1 MPARTWKS
9 LLAIG
14 AVAIAAACADDQSPA
29 PTTPGRPSFALNYT
43 GCDFTQVRRDLK
55 NYAVSPKDASY
66 DLVQLLA
73 DRYKNNDVAGA
84 KSAAFAIAARVG
96 KIAWTDSV
104 FKTTAGTNA
113 GNSFLKGTFICGG
126 IPLPSVVSFSGALGP
141 NGLLAVR
148 GGPSDPETPVL
159 SRGSPTYGSETVEG
173 TWLSTAG
180 QQFAT
185 YGSTTAYGFTN
196 EKPAAPTAYELHTI
210 PDGITF
216 NPAVRT
222 GMCLDLTNAPDPAP
236 KLQHGSVV
244 MKRDVPTFCAGIT
257 AIQGPGGSGVLALA
271 KRVLSWVSPRQLYAS
286 SAAVLGGAGGLPK
299 GYSPFGAVTVPLD
312 SIVLTITQQPTT
324 GFINVALTPP
334 IVVTAITKKGS
345 PVDGLWVRLVVVG
358 NNGSFHVS
366 GDLEITENG
375 GVATFDNLKTD
386 KAGGYV
392 FVAVGSFDPNFNPN
406 TDPHTPP
413 SAQSLLINV
422 SGQQ

>member
-159 SRGSPTYGSETVEG
+159 SRGSPTYGSETVG
-173 TWLSTAG
+173 VRGCRLRAS
-180 QQFAT
+180 
-185 YGSTTAYGFTN
+185 SS
-196 EKPAAPTAYELHTI
+196 P
-210 PDGITF
+210 
-216 NPAVRT
+216 RT
-222 GMCLDLTNAPDPAP
+222 GLRPRTGSRTRSP
-236 KLQHGSVV
+236 QHPQRTSCTQSR
-244 MKRDVPTFCAGIT
+244 MASRSI
-257 AIQGPGGSGVLALA
+257 
-271 KRVLSWVSPRQLYAS
+271 RQ
-286 SAAVLGGAGGLPK
+286 
-299 GYSPFGAVTVPLD
+299 
-312 SIVLTITQQPTT
+312 
-324 GFINVALTPP
+324 
-334 IVVTAITKKGS
+334 
-345 PVDGLWVRLVVVG
+345 
-358 NNGSFHVS
+358 
-366 GDLEITENG
+366 
-375 GVATFDNLKTD
+375 
-386 KAGGYV
+386 
-392 FVAVGSFDPNFNPN
+392 
-406 TDPHTPP
+406 
-413 SAQSLLINV
+413 
-422 SGQQ
+422 SGQVCAWT